1 MIAKKG
7 DIMGTKNNF
16 EKSQILTMVGG
27 MISVISVFLPWYSAS
42 ASAGALGLSS
52 SISVNGLGWKSGS
65 GMLLGLVS
73 GKVDWDFQGIG
84 VLALGI
90 ACIAVV
96 VFLREKLQSMAMF
109 ACGLLIIGGGV
120 VNLQSIGQ
128 FSGEFLGATLQ
139 SGVGYGL
146 YVVLLGGA
154 VAAAGGLVAWRDL
167 TTK

>member
-27 MISVISVFLPWYSAS
+27 LISVISVFLPWYSAS
-42 ASAGALGLSS
+42 ASALGLASS
-52 SISVNGLGWKSGS
+52 MSVNGLGWVNGS
-65 GMLLGLVS
+65 GMLLGLVG
-73 GKVDWDFQGIG
+73 GKVDWSFQGVG

-96 VFLREKLQSMAMF
+96 VFLREKLQSLAMF

-128 FSGEFLGATLQ
+128 FSGKILEVTIQ

-146 YVVLLGGA
+146 YVVVLGGI
-154 VAAAGGLVAWRDL
+154 VAAAGGLLAWQDI

>member
-1 MIAKKG
+1 
-7 DIMGTKNNF
+7 MGTKNNF

-42 ASAGALGLSS
+42 ASAGALGLASS
-52 SISVNGLGWKSGS
+52 VSVNGLGWVNGS
-65 GMLLGLVS
+65 GILLGLVG
-73 GKVDWDFQGIG
+73 GKADWDFQGIG

-90 ACIAVV
+90 ACFAIA
-96 VFLREKLQSMAMF
+96 VFLREKLQSLAMF
-109 ACGLLIIGGGV
+109 ACGILIIGGGV

-128 FSGEFLGATLQ
+128 LSGEIIKGVTMQ

-154 VAAAGGLVAWRDL
+154 VAAAGGLLAWRDI

>member
-42 ASAGALGLSS
+42 ASAGAIGLASS
-52 SISVNGLGWKSGS
+52 VSVNGLGWVSGS
-65 GMLLGLVS
+65 GILLGLVG
-73 GKVDWDFQGIG
+73 GKADWDFQGVG

-90 ACIAVV
+90 ICFAVV
-96 VFLREKLQSMAMF
+96 VFLREKLQSLAMF

-128 FSGEFLGATLQ
+128 FSGKILEVTIQ

-146 YVVLLGGA
+146 YVVVLGGA
-154 VAAAGGLVAWRDL
+154 VAAAGGLLAWRDL

>member
-1 MIAKKG
+1 MIVKKG
-7 DIMGTKNNF
+7 DTMGTKNNF
-16 EKSQILTMVGG
+16 EKSQILTMIGG
-27 MISVISVFLPWYSAS
+27 IISVIGVFLPWYSAS
-42 ASAGALGLSS
+42 ASAGALSLASS
-52 SISVNGLGWKSGS
+52 MSVNGLGWINGS

-73 GKVDWDFQGIG
+73 GKADWSFQGVG

-96 VFLREKLQSMAMF
+96 VFLREKLQSLAMF

-128 FSGEFLGATLQ
+128 FSGKILEVTIQ

-146 YVVLLGGA
+146 YVVVLGGT
-154 VAAAGGLVAWRDL
+154 VAAAGGLLAWRDC